1 MMFLGQNTTSLDD
14 VGLSSAINR
23 TASDYT
29 DSGEKVKKI
38 RELIRTGNYGA
49 DIARYISGVPKLVFQ
64 GMLADIDFKE
74 KPEVVSYKDMEQL
87 GFQILLPGSYYVNTS
102 SIHICF
108 PITINDLVTVNNFS
122 AYIFLLII
130 FLLIN

>member
-1 MMFLGQNTTSLDD
+1 MVFLGQNTTSLDD
-14 VGLSSAINR
+14 AGLSSAINR

-64 GMLADIDFKE
+64 ACLRT
-74 KPEVVSYKDMEQL
+74 L
-87 GFQILLPGSYYVNTS
+87 ILKKNLKSCPTKTWSN
-102 SIHICF
+102 
-108 PITINDLVTVNNFS
+108 
-122 AYIFLLII
+122 
-130 FLLIN
+130 